1 MSYKLTEQEVVDFV
15 VQFLINKKNGQ
26 WHEET
31 LVPHSLKQRGA
42 DIDIKGGKQ
51 NTEHFIIECK
61 GKSYSK
67 SAVSVNK
74 EGWIVALG
82 QLITR
87 MEQYRVISSGKNKGE
102 PNRAVKYGLGL
113 YWVGAQVALRR
124 ISRNVAKVLNL
135 HVFSIDESGT
145 VKYFTPSDFGK
156 KDYPDKLF
164 H

>member
-1 MSYKLTEQEVVDFV
+1 MTYRLTEQEVVDFV
-15 VQFLINKKNGQ
+15 VQFLMNKKNGQ
-26 WHEET
+26 WHKET
-31 LVPHSLKQRGA
+31 LVPHKLKQKGA
-42 DIDIKGGKQ
+42 DIDIRGGKK
-51 NTEHFIIECK
+51 NTERFIIECK

-67 SAVSVNK
+67 SANSVNK

-87 MEQYRVISSGKNKGE
+87 MEHYRIIASGKNKGE
-102 PNRAVKYGLGL
+102 PNRAIKYGLGL

-124 ISRNVAKVLNL
+124 INRNVAKVLNL
-135 HVFSIDESGT
+135 HVFSVDENGC

-156 KDYPDKLF
+156 SDYPDELF